1 VEEGE
6 AMSYDAQHL
15 IDLRV
20 VYESKCVKLIRSRAD
35 GNDPEVVKEDAIEAS
50 ERLMRTLENG
60 SNDAISCLF
69 EWCTKRDARS
79 IIEIVRAALVAAG
92 ERECPT
98 KRTRST
104 GRVRYRPEN
113 GFRIYT
119 TASDLRS
126 APTPLDTRRVGIGHA
141 WHQRNVLNRYAS
153 ALRAAGFDVVIDS
166 TVVHKNVIRVWLKTP
181 TPLADFRGEQT
192 HDE

>member
-1 VEEGE
+1 
-6 AMSYDAQHL
+6 MTL
-15 IDLRV
+15 TPTMLKILRLCA
-20 VYESKCVKLIRSRAD
+20 SGTTRLHVKLIRSRGD
-35 GNDPEVVKEDAIEAS
+35 GNDPDAVHGELIKVTEELHAAIASANEDAL
-50 ERLMRTLENG
+50 RGL
-60 SNDAISCLF
+60 D
-69 EWCTKRDARS
+69 EWFAKRDKRS
-79 IIEIVRAALVAAG
+79 IIEIVRAVLVAAG

-98 KRTRST
+98 KRTRSS

-113 GFRIYT
+113 GFRICT

-141 WHQRNVLNRYAS
+141 RHQRNVLNRYAE

-166 TVVHKNVIRVWLKTP
+166 TVAHKSVVRVWLKTP
-181 TPLADFRGEQT
+181 TPLADFRDEQT

>member
-1 VEEGE
+1 
-6 AMSYDAQHL
+6 MSYDAQHL
-15 IDLRV
+15 IGLRV
-20 VYESKCVKLIRSRAD
+20 AYESKCVKLIRSHAD
-35 GNDPEVVKEDAIEAS
+35 GNGPEVVKAEVIEAFD
-50 ERLMRTLENG
+50 RLRVALENT
-60 SNDAISCLF
+60 SNDAIAGLF

-98 KRTRST
+98 KRARST

-113 GFRIYT
+113 GFRIYV

-141 WHQRNVLNRYAS
+141 WHQRNVLNRYAE

-166 TVVHKNVIRVWLKTP
+166 TVVHKSVVRVWLKTP
-181 TPLADFRGEQT
+181 TPLADFRDEQT